1 MPQLL
6 VKLLV
11 LLLRPV
17 VGFHVWWDGSNA
29 IGELYYP
36 GTTEQCALPCPAG
49 YGCVILNDTTACGKC
64 DRDAVSAEGST
75 WCRSCSYTD
84 ASSSGLW
91 SSEVKKFLTAS
102 EDNSQC
108 EFELTATNICGKA
121 FYVGL
126 LGLFASLFAITFT
139 SVLCRE
145 LRLHRVIRK
154 GAWIVAK
161 EIIDD
166 HDSTAPRMILC
177 FKCKPQSG
185 AQLVNT
191 GGMDFCTPLELALKW
206 GEMNSVSLI
215 ETERDVV
222 AWRELVNAMLEQHH
236 HPRQSES
243 DEGSTLSCCCSKE
256 VALHLISWLIAI
268 VWFLEVLIPYSTVAG
283 ALLDQGNFAGIS
295 KMEPPSTLQE
305 CDKWC
310 TTALFVSIVPLIVLV
325 IIQFLLF
332 SYIKE
337 LSRPVF
343 NVVWQSSD
351 VSTIVGFLT
360 LSSAGVGSWIGAAFD
375 GGGMITFGFNG
386 VATGI
391 LIPAFLGW
399 ILGPTLVKRY
409 MLKNLDPY
417 ESSLKRLLRQDKHS
431 AEVLWPLVRKCI
443 SPEVWALILPKKNI
457 DKHTK
462 DRAVE
467 IATALARNA
476 RSIEESARVLHTLIE
491 AHIAG
496 IVDPDVC
503 AQCIAQVA
511 SLNPKARL
519 FRGKEKSTPAEMALQ
534 SAKSTDVKRAALIV
548 LFDRFAIVD
557 VEERIYESATCRVYR
572 AEDIESGD
580 IVAIKLFAG
589 RDHYEKEIE
598 MRDALGFDADVDGG
612 LAKSVVA
619 DIKRYEYSD
628 VERDRRRE
636 NPDWK
641 HAIIDPLYDSFG
653 SGAVVMPL
661 ADFDLNTRLSLTR
674 IAGIDAEACVSIIRP
689 IVAALAK
696 LHDIGIVHA
705 DVKPRNV
712 VYVDE
717 TWKLI
722 DLDAAQKIGD
732 AIDTAAED
740 FKWTSGFASPEL
752 ARCWTAEPK
761 GTLVADPKMD
771 VFSLG
776 VLMFELLT
784 GHPLFLQDTCNNDI
798 IDSAYVFTF
807 VVRTV
812 CSFAIETNLFAF
824 SLLSLLFTTVSA
836 INSG

>member
-1 MPQLL
+1 
-6 VKLLV
+6 
-11 LLLRPV
+11 
-17 VGFHVWWDGSNA
+17 
-29 IGELYYP
+29 
-36 GTTEQCALPCPAG
+36 
-49 YGCVILNDTTACGKC
+49 
-64 DRDAVSAEGST
+64 
-75 WCRSCSYTD
+75 
-84 ASSSGLW
+84 
-91 SSEVKKFLTAS
+91 
-102 EDNSQC
+102 
-108 EFELTATNICGKA
+108 
-121 FYVGL
+121 
-126 LGLFASLFAITFT
+126 
-139 SVLCRE
+139 
-145 LRLHRVIRK
+145 
-154 GAWIVAK
+154 
-161 EIIDD
+161 
-166 HDSTAPRMILC
+166 
-177 FKCKPQSG
+177 
-185 AQLVNT
+185 
-191 GGMDFCTPLELALKW
+191 MDFCTPLELALKW

-467 IATALARNA
+467 IATALARNT
-476 RSIEESARVLHTLIE
+476 RTIEESARVLHTLLE

-496 IVDPDVC
+496 IVNPEVC
-503 AQCIAQVA
+503 AQCIARVA
-511 SLNPKARL
+511 AENSDARL
-519 FRGKEKSTPAEMALQ
+519 HRGAEKSSPAEMALQ

-557 VEERIYESATCRVYR
+557 VKERIYESATCRVYR
-572 AEDIESGD
+572 AEDLREDSKTFGN
-580 IVAIKLFAG
+580 IVALKLFAD
-589 RDHYEKEIE
+589 REPFEKEKA
-598 MRDALGFDADVDGG
+598 MRDSLDFSSGIEDF
-612 LAKSVVA
+612 VVA
-619 DIKRYEYSD
+619 DFQRYD
-628 VERDRRRE
+628 HRDAKKDTERDN
-636 NPDWK
+636 NPQWK
-641 HAIIDPLYDSFG
+641 RAIVTELFG
-653 SGAVVMPL
+653 NFGIPGDTTTEGFGGGAIVMPL
-661 ADFDLNTRLSLTR
+661 ADYDLNNRLSLTR
-674 IAGIDAEACVSIIRP
+674 IAGINAKKCVAIIRP

-696 LHDIGIVHA
+696 LHENKIVHA

-712 VYVDE
+712 VFVDE

-722 DLDAAQKIGD
+722 DLDAARAVDVDDI
-732 AIDTAAED
+732 IDTSAAG

-752 ARCWTAEPK
+752 ARCVTS
-761 GTLVADPKMD
+761 GTQRRPSLLPPSLRVENLPWALAADPKMD

-776 VLMFELLT
+776 ILIFELVT
-784 GHPLFLQDTCNNDI
+784 GHPLFLQDTCNNSM
-798 IDSAYVFTF
+798 IDPRC
-807 VVRTV
+807 VVR
-812 CSFAIETNLFAF
+812 
-824 SLLSLLFTTVSA
+824 LLLLHA
-836 INSG
+836 L